1 MWSYHGF
8 LWTFMELCNFLP
20 PALYGLLWTFM
31 DFCNLLLFGLWFSM
45 VYYGVLWFFGNI
57 IAHCADYFFVF
68 LHVSCVM
75 RLWFFMVFYGFTEFF
90 VHRFFVRFFSIFY
103 GVLWNLL
110 GFSAFRRSVG
120 FLSDKRIMY
129 IPLYI
134 IFKNAIIFTYFYAR
148 FLLIIVEKS
157 GIILP

>member
-1 MWSYHGF
+1 MVFYGF
-8 LWTFMELCNFLP
+8 
-20 PALYGLLWTFM
+20 
-31 DFCNLLLFGLWFSM
+31 S
-45 VYYGVLWFFGNI
+45 VNI
-57 IAHCADYFFVF
+57 IAPRADYFFVF

-75 RLWFFMVFYGFTEFF
+75 RLWFFMVFYGFTGFF

-110 GFSAFRRSVG
+110 VFSAFRRSVG

-129 IPLYI
+129 IPLYK